1 MTFDEWFEETYPEYV
16 IKETHTFLEP
26 YYSIAEEAYA
36 TGGKESADDFKNMK
50 AGLESEIARL
60 KEIVIK
66 VKRCAYCDVWLH
78 NQDIKLCEN
87 CACVEAVNVL
97 RNI

>member
-36 TGGKESADDFKNMK
+36 TGRKESADDFENMK

-60 KEIVIK
+60 KGK
-66 VKRCAYCDVWLH
+66 K
-78 NQDIKLCEN
+78 NQTKN
-87 CACVEAVNVL
+87 
-97 RNI
+97 